1 MEQHDLREVD
11 LRQAEQR
18 IRLCR
23 GAEMVV
29 ASPAPLAAAVAPV
42 AGASAPVAAT
52 PAAAPESEA
61 HIVVV
66 KSPMVGTFYA
76 RANPKAEPFV
86 KIGDMVTPETTLC
99 IIEAMKVFN
108 EIPAETRGK
117 VIAVLVDEE
126 TPVDHGRPLF
136 KIDTR
141 AS

>member
-1 MEQHDLREVD
+1 M
-11 LRQAEQR
+11 
-18 IRLCR
+18 
-23 GAEMVV
+23 
-29 ASPAPLAAAVAPV
+29 ASPTPMAQAQAAAPQA
-42 AGASAPVAAT
+42 AASAPVATAPVAT
-52 PAAAPESEA
+52 PESEA

-76 RANPKAEPFV
+76 RPNPKAEAYV

-117 VIAVLVDEE
+117 VIAVLVDDE